1 MPIWSAAQKE
11 AIDSVEKNIVV
22 SASAGSGKT
31 AVLTARMVKRIAQ
44 DRIPVENLLAM
55 TFTDAAASEMK
66 NRLHA
71 GLDKEKEE
79 TTDEELKEYLTQQC
93 AMMGSAK
100 ICTIHSFCLDVI
112 KENYFVIGLSPN
124 RIAHIFS
131 EDEMIA
137 IKQRVMKEVFQFMA
151 KDDLEEFKEVA
162 AYFSSR
168 PDDFTALKDT
178 IEKIVNA
185 ASNFPDPEPFFN
197 NILMKYRPIQR
208 FSEMDD
214 EIMNYVFL
222 KISIEANQ
230 IVNDLNE
237 LQNICNYVGA
247 DDEACEQVKLKL
259 EKLNMI
265 FEAIQHR
272 DYPECVRII
281 RNSATSPLKNLKD
294 EDYKRIRK
302 SINDRFQKM
311 VENYFDADE
320 LFYDNEHLF
329 NIVEFLVFASKL
341 YIELLEEAK
350 KEAEGLDFSD
360 MEHLAYKILSAQD
373 GLVAKKY
380 QRRFDEILVDEFQ
393 DTNEF
398 QNAMIEM
405 ISRGNNIFRVGDI
418 KQSIYRFRGAKPQI
432 MADLMKDEENSKTIV
447 LRHNYRSNRSVVEFN
462 NVLFNLLMNVNGLN
476 NEFTEDDFAQIGTP
490 SQDDQGAYPVEF
502 LEIHS
507 MDEKNKDERMKEV
520 SPKAR
525 VLANK
530 ILDMKNTTEFTHWR
544 DYCVLVRSHAI
555 KDEIRFVFDQMN
567 IPYTTTLK
575 TGFYKAPSIVV
586 LVAWLK
592 LLIDC
597 SDDISC
603 ITVLTG
609 VYGYSDEDCAL
620 YQLERN
626 RNTFF
631 HAVASKDEKFKND
644 YELLK
649 KCERKEGFCAALRKM
664 LQINDFYW
672 KQLDNQERANV
683 DLFMSK
689 AIDAEEV
696 SGNLESFLIQIE
708 ACLDQPSSTAISA
721 SRNDDVVQITTIH
734 QSKGLQY
741 PVVFFWSGSRTVIND
756 EINACMVD
764 EKLGLGL
771 FHVSK
776 PYRFKRA
783 TLQRMAI
790 SMKNALEEFE
800 ENVRLYYVALTRAQ
814 KVGIILDKISSDYVE
829 SSLSLSTFFNKK
841 GSTDLILSALKY
853 EENILK
859 RTLVPDDYQSQYKAE
874 QKEVVYQELPV
885 YKQKNEAVEYSFET
899 PSSLEERALMPLTFR
914 VFNGTQRGSRMHKA
928 VEKLSSSAWTMDK
941 IKEVCPELRKDEV
954 QQLYELGNNDLFIA
968 LNNQEVKKEFSFAI
982 KKEEKIVHGF
992 VDFLAVDEDC
1002 FTVVDFKSDRNATEE
1017 ELIERY
1023 SAQLVAYEENLKV
1036 LYPNKQSRKMI
1047 YSFSLGKFI
1056 EF

>member
-1 MPIWSAAQKE
+1 MPNWSEAQKE
-11 AIDSVEKNIVV
+11 AIDSVGKNIVV

-79 TTDEELKEYLTQQC
+79 TEDEELKEYLAQQC

-137 IKQRVMKEVFQFMA
+137 IKQQVMKNVFQIMA
-151 KDDLEEFKEVA
+151 EDELERFNETA
-162 AYFSSR
+162 SYFSSR
-168 PDDFTALKDT
+168 PDDFAALKET

-185 ASNFPDPEPFFN
+185 ASNFPNSKIFFDN
-197 NILMKYRPIQR
+197 LLKKYKPIQR
-208 FSEMDD
+208 FSELDE
-214 EIMNYVFL
+214 EIMDYVFL
-222 KISIEANQ
+222 KISVEAKQ
-230 IVNDLNE
+230 IAAELNE
-237 LQNICNYVGA
+237 LQTICKCIGA
-247 DDEACEQVKLKL
+247 DDEVCAEVNLKL
-259 EKLNMI
+259 EKLNQI
-265 FEAIQHR
+265 FVAIENR
-272 DYPECVRII
+272 DYGECVRIF
-281 RNSATSPLKNLKD
+281 RNSAASRLKNMKD
-294 EDYKRIRK
+294 EDYKRVRK
-302 SINDRFQKM
+302 SINEHFKKL
-311 VENYFDADE
+311 VENYFDTDE
-320 LFYDNEHLF
+320 LFYDNQHLYG
-329 NIVEFLVFASKL
+329 IVEFLVKASEL
-341 YIELLEEAK
+341 YIDLLEAAK

-360 MEHLAYKILSAQD
+360 MEHLAYEILSAQD

-405 ISRGNNIFRVGDI
+405 ISRGDNIFRVGDI

-432 MADLMKDEENSKTIV
+432 MADLMKNEENSKTIV

-462 NVLFNLLMNVNGLN
+462 NVLFNLLMNVKGLN
-476 NEFTEDDFAQIGTP
+476 NEFTEDDFAQIGT
-490 SQDDQGAYPVEF
+490 SGQDDQGAYPVEF
-502 LEIHS
+502 IEIHS
-507 MDEKNKDERMKEV
+507 LDEKNKDERMKEV

-525 VLANK
+525 ILASK
-530 ILDMKNTTEFTHWR
+530 ILDMKNTTEFKHWK

-575 TGFYKAPSIVV
+575 TGFYKAPSIVI

-597 SDDISC
+597 NDDISC
-603 ITVLTG
+603 ITVLGG
-609 VYGYSDEDCAL
+609 VYGYSDEECAL
-620 YQLERN
+620 YQLERDKKS
-626 RNTFF
+626 FF
-631 HAVASKDEKFKND
+631 NAVASKDEKFKND
-644 YELLK
+644 YVLLK
-649 KCERKEGFCAALRKM
+649 RCEKKEGFCAALRKM

-689 AIDAEEV
+689 AIDAEEA

-708 ACLDQPSSTAISA
+708 ACADQPSSTAISA

-756 EINACMVD
+756 DIGACMVD

-771 FHVSK
+771 FHISK
-776 PYRFKRA
+776 PYRYKRP

-814 KVGIILDKISSDYVE
+814 KVGIILDKVASDYVAP
-829 SSLSLSTFFNKK
+829 SLSLTTFFNKK
-841 GSTDLILSALKY
+841 GSTELILSALKY
-853 EENILK
+853 EENIYKL
-859 RTLVPDDYQSQYKAE
+859 TLIPDDYQSQFQAE
-874 QKEVVYQELPV
+874 KKEVVYQELPV
-885 YKQKNEAVEYSFET
+885 YQKKNDILEYSFET
-899 PSSLEERALMPLTFR
+899 PSSLEEQMLLPLTFR

-928 VEKLSSSAWTMDK
+928 VEKLSSAAWTMEK
-941 IKEVCPELRKDEV
+941 IKNTCPELRQDEAKL
-954 QQLYELGNNDLFIA
+954 LYELGNNELFIE
-968 LNNQEVKKEFSFAI
+968 LNKKEVKKEFSFAI
-982 KKEEKIVHGF
+982 KKEEKIVQGF

-1002 FTVVDFKSDRNATEE
+1002 FIVVDFKSDRNVSEE

-1023 SAQLVAYEENLKV
+1023 SLQLVAYEENLKV
-1036 LYPNKQSRKMI
+1036 LYPNKKSKKMI